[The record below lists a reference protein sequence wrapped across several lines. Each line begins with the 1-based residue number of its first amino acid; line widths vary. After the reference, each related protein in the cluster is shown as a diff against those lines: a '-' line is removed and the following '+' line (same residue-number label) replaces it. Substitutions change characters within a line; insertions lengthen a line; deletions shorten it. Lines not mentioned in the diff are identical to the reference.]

1 MNLIVVGCGRLGAEL
16 ADRMARD
23 GEDVVVIDKNP
34 QAFYRLGTGFRGKT
48 LQGVGFDRDVLVQAG
63 IERSDALAAVTSGDN
78 SNIITARIARMVFHV
93 PKVVAR
99 IYDPRRAEIY
109 QRLGLSTISSTI
121 WGVNRVVQLLS
132 HRDLNVIASLGNGE
146 VDLVEVDV
154 PHHWVSRTVN
164 QVTVPGEVTISAIN
178 RSGRTFLPTLG
189 TAFEE
194 GDVLVIGVLASSRN
208 QLQRLLAVG

>member
-1 MNLIVVGCGRLGAEL
+1 MNVIVVGCGRLGAEL

-48 LQGVGFDRDVLVQAG
+48 LQGIGFDRDILVQAG

-78 SNIITARIARMVFHV
+78 SNIITARIARTVFHV

-109 QRLGLSTISSTI
+109 QRLGLSTVSSTM
-121 WGVNRVVQLLS
+121 WGVNRVVQLLT

-146 VDLVEVDV
+146 VDLIEVEV

-164 QVTVPGEVTISAIN
+164 HVTVPGEISISAIN

-194 GDVLVIGVLASSRN
+194 GDLVVIGVLASSRN